1 MKSVMTRLIV
11 AAAVIAAF
19 LAIHSAAT
27 PTVSAQGPSI
37 CLNLEPGEHRLE
49 TASQERAGTIIFR
62 VEIGE
67 GGQIAEFYEPGGQPI
82 GAGAFLGIFTGPEAY
97 DLPEGVEIVDCP
109 WSPDG
114 MADDGDDAME
124 DTAPVEFCTALE
136 PGSYTETISAGG
148 RSYEATINI
157 GEGGRLVSVEVLG
170 QTYGAQA
177 AIELLQGFGVA
188 LPDHLGVAP
197 CEAAPA
203 MDAPDK
209 KADTGN
215 AGLVDSSGA
224 STPGYVAV
232 AIAALAVG
240 GLSVAVRRRIRVRA

>member
-1 MKSVMTRLIV
+1 MTRLIV
-11 AAAVIAAF
+11 AAAVVAAF

-27 PTVSAQGPSI
+27 PTASAQGPSI

-49 TASQERAGTIIFR
+49 TESQERAGTIVFR
-62 VEIGE
+62 VEIRE
-67 GGQIAEFYEPGGQPI
+67 GGQIADFYEPGGQPI

-97 DLPEGVEIVDCP
+97 DLPDGVEIVDCP

-114 MADDGDDAME
+114 AMADDDEDAME

-157 GEGGRLVSVEVLG
+157 GEGGRLIDVEVLG

-177 AIELLQGFGVA
+177 AIELLQGFGVT

-197 CEAAPA
+197 CAA
-203 MDAPDK
+203 APDK

-224 STPGYVAV
+224 SMLGYVAV

-240 GLSVAVRRRIRVRA
+240 GLSVAVRRGIRVRA

>member
-1 MKSVMTRLIV
+1 MTRLIV
-11 AAAVIAAF
+11 AAAVLAAF

-49 TASQERAGTIIFR
+49 TESQERAGTIVFR

-97 DLPEGVEIVDCP
+97 DLPDGVEIVNCP

-114 MADDGDDAME
+114 ATADDDDDAME

-157 GEGGRLVSVEVLG
+157 GEGGRLVDVEVLG

-177 AIELLQGFGVA
+177 AIELLQGFGVT

-197 CEAAPA
+197 CAA
-203 MDAPDK
+203 APDK

-224 STPGYVAV
+224 SMLGYVAV
-232 AIAALAVG
+232 TIAALAVG

>member
-1 MKSVMTRLIV
+1 MTRLIV

-19 LAIHSAAT
+19 LAVHSAAA
-27 PTVSAQGPSI
+27 PTVSAQTPEV
-37 CLNLEPGEHRLE
+37 CLNLPAGEHSFRA
-49 TASQERAGTIIFR
+49 ASRERAGEIVFR
-62 VEIGE
+62 VEVGE
-67 GGQIAEFYEPGGQPI
+67 GGRVTEFFEPGGQPI
-82 GAGAFLGIFTGPEAY
+82 GVAGFLQVFAGPEAY
-97 DLPEGVEIVDCP
+97 PLPEGVEFVDC
-109 WSPDG
+109 S
-114 MADDGDDAME
+114 ADAAGESDDSGSA
-124 DTAPVEFCTALE
+124 VEFCTALE

-157 GEGGRLVSVEVLG
+157 GEGGRLIDVEVLG

-177 AIELLQGFGVA
+177 ALELLQGFGVT

-197 CEAAPA
+197 CAA
-203 MDAPDK
+203 APDK

-224 STPGYVAV
+224 STLGYVAV